1 MATSLKP
8 PGKEP
13 SLFLR
18 HFGGQVR
25 ILRERRG
32 LTRDEL
38 GGLASCSGSL
48 IGAIERGERIADPD
62 FAVRLDTA
70 LEAEGLLGSAGPAL
84 RAERYPAFFRNYA
97 VLEADCFRLNA
108 YAPML
113 VPGLLQTEAYARA
126 TFSIRTPALDEE
138 EIEHGVAAR
147 LARQVL
153 LTRAPKPFLTFV
165 IEEAVLRRPLGGR
178 VVLKEQL
185 VRLLACARMN
195 HVTIQVM
202 PTECE
207 EHAGLDG
214 YVTLMETSER
224 RTLAYTEGQG
234 GSTLISERD
243 QVSLLVQ
250 RYGIIRAQAFTP
262 RESARFIEQLVGAL

>member
-70 LEAEGLLGSAGPAL
+70 LVAEGLLASAGPAL
-84 RAERYPAFFRNYA
+84 AAERYPPMFRDFA
-97 VLEADCFRLNA
+97 LLEADCFSFST
-108 YAPML
+108 YAPHA
-113 VPGLLQTEAYARA
+113 VPGLLKTESYAHALIGNRIPSLDDDETNGLVKA
-126 TFSIRTPALDEE
+126 RLDRQALLARTP
-138 EIEHGVAAR
+138 
-147 LARQVL
+147 
-153 LTRAPKPFLTFV
+153 KPVLTFA
-165 IEEAVLRRPLGGR
+165 IEEAVLRRPFGGR

-185 VRLLACARMN
+185 LHLLACSRLR
-195 HVTIQVM
+195 HVSVQVM
-202 PTECE
+202 PIDCE
-207 EHAGLDG
+207 EHAGTDG
-214 YVTLMETSER
+214 LLTLLETKDR
-224 RTLAYTEGQG
+224 RPLAYTEGQG
-234 GSTLISERD
+234 GSTLISDRD
-243 QVSLLVQ
+243 QVSLLIQ
-250 RYGIIRAQAFTP
+250 RYGAIRAQALTP
-262 RESARFIEQLVGAL
+262 RESARYIEQLVGAL